1 MSGGG
6 AGPGAADGTAAES
19 AGGRAGPWA
28 ADEHWRPRLAAL
40 DVDGTLVDWDNRM
53 TDAVRE
59 TVRELADSGV
69 EVVISTGRAIPGVMD
84 AAAKLGLESGIA
96 VASNGAVVH
105 TYSPVDVVHTVTFDA
120 SEAVRRV
127 LEHVPDALVA
137 VEEIGVGYR
146 VNAPFPDWEIDGSV
160 TIEDVDAL
168 VAEPVTRVIIRA
180 VDHDPD
186 EFGDLVHGLGLAEV
200 NYNIGYT
207 AWLDIAPE
215 GVSKASGLEVVCARL
230 GIERA
235 DVLAV
240 GDGMNDY
247 DMLRW
252 AGRGVAMGQGS
263 NELKAVAD
271 DVTGTVDDDGL
282 VTELRRWL

>member
-1 MSGGG
+1 MS
-6 AGPGAADGTAAES
+6 
-19 AGGRAGPWA
+19 
-28 ADEHWRPRLAAL
+28 WRPRIVAL
-40 DVDGTLVDWDNRM
+40 DVDGTMVDWENRM
-53 TDAVRE
+53 SDAVRDAVHALKD
-59 TVRELADSGV
+59 TGV
-69 EVVISTGRAIPGVMD
+69 HVVISTGRAIPGVLD
-84 AAAKLGLESGIA
+84 AARNLRLDDGIA

-105 TYSPVDVVHTVTFDA
+105 TYSPVDVVHSVTFDA

-137 VEEIGVGYR
+137 VEEVGTGYR
-146 VNAPFPDWEIDGSV
+146 ISAPFPEWEIEGSV
-160 TIEDVDAL
+160 TIQTIEEL

-180 VDHDPD
+180 PEHDVE
-186 EFGDLVHGLGLAEV
+186 EFGRLVHGLGLNEV

-215 GVSKASGLEVVCARL
+215 GVSKASGLEVVCERL
-230 GIERA
+230 GVDRA

-263 NELKAVAD
+263 DELKAVAD
-271 DVTGTVDDDGL
+271 DVTGTVLEDGL
-282 VTELRRWL
+282 ATELRRWL

>member
-1 MSGGG
+1 VSFS
-6 AGPGAADGTAAES
+6 PK
-19 AGGRAGPWA
+19 
-28 ADEHWRPRLAAL
+28 LVAL
-40 DVDGTLVDWDNRM
+40 DVDGTLVDWENRM

-59 TVRELADSGV
+59 AVHAVKDAGIH
-69 EVVISTGRAIPGVMD
+69 VVISTGRAIPGVLD
-84 AAAKLGLESGIA
+84 AARNIGLEGGTA

-105 TYSPVDVVHTVTFDA
+105 TYHPVDVVHTVTFDA

-137 VEEIGVGYR
+137 VEEVGVGYR
-146 VNAPFPDWEIDGSV
+146 ISAPFPEWEIDGTV
-160 TIEDVDAL
+160 QIQTVDEL

-180 VDHDPD
+180 PEHDVE
-186 EFGDLVHGLGLAEV
+186 EFGRLVHGLGLNEV

-215 GVSKASGLEVVCARL
+215 GVSKASGLEVVCERL
-230 GIERA
+230 GVDRA

-263 NELKAVAD
+263 DELKAVAD
-271 DVTGTVDDDGL
+271 DVTGTVQEDGL
-282 VTELRRWL
+282 AAELRRWV